1 MNDFR
6 AINLILQP
14 EQINVGV
21 LRAARVPGS
30 TTNAAQNGPLTETTG
45 NKVVQGVDY
54 LEPTVV
60 PTVDRLQG
68 NCLSKE

>member
-45 NKVVQGVDY
+45 NKVDY